1 MVSKAESEAYPASQA
16 YDPGRILVGCHNPV
30 HSKSTQTEFE
40 SEMPEYPVSCTTER
54 RDIVPPLQ
62 NPANADVCMPDE
74 ELNASR
80 MAHDPGR
87 IANLSMSYNPVD
99 VFMSYDPNRQV
110 SVEVKTHPIQEPHR
124 VKGKVEKVV
133 DRFSGILSIPLVF
146 VFGIILYLV
155 DIGSDILASV
165 DHFQEGHPV
174 WGSLTIT
181 FVILPALC
189 WAAVSWSW
197 WYTHDPPNEKLRKR
211 RSTRMLLAVLLL
223 DPLTRY

>member
-1 MVSKAESEAYPASQA
+1 MAYDPGLIRREPYPVSQA
-16 YDPGRILVGCHNPV
+16 YDPDPV

-40 SEMPEYPVSCTTER
+40 SEMPEYPV
-54 RDIVPPLQ
+54 
-62 NPANADVCMPDE
+62 NP
-74 ELNASR
+74 
-80 MAHDPGR
+80 
-87 IANLSMSYNPVD
+87 
-99 VFMSYDPNRQV
+99 
-110 SVEVKTHPIQEPHR
+110 VEVKTRPIQEPHC

-197 WYTHDPPNEKLRKR
+197 WYTVENNPPNEKFRKR